1 MADHCIGIDLGGT
14 AVKIGLVD
22 NRGKIRDSVQI
33 PTSGSGRAAD
43 EIGESIVR
51 GVEKLTSKN
60 PKLPVRAAG
69 IGIPGFT
76 DPATGTITFIPN
88 IPVLQGYPITKRIEK
103 ALGYPVFADNDANN
117 AARGEFLFGSAKGI
131 RNFVFI
137 TLGTGIGGGLFLNGD
152 LYDGYKNFAGEIGH
166 MTVVPEGRVCGCGN
180 YGCWEAYSSV
190 TAMVKRAK
198 AIIEKGNQTRLKK
211 YYPDRLEARV
221 IAEEARK
228 GDFIAEHVFNEAAKY
243 NGVGIA
249 NLVNALNPEA
259 VVIGGGVSNAGDYL
273 LDRVRHFAQ
282 IYAIRKSWEAVDVRL
297 ASLGNSAGIAG
308 SAALAF
314 MKTK

>member
-1 MADHCIGIDLGGT
+1 VAEHCIGIDLGGT

-22 NRGKIRDSVQI
+22 SKGKIRDSIQI
-33 PTSGSGRAAD
+33 PTGSGRTAEA
-43 EIGESIVR
+43 IGESIVL
-51 GVEKLTSKN
+51 GVERLAKKN
-60 PKLPVRAAG
+60 PKYPARAAG
-69 IGIPGFT
+69 IGVPGFT
-76 DPATGTITFIPN
+76 EPSTGTITFIPN
-88 IPVLQGYPITKRIEK
+88 IPVLEGYPVTRRIEK
-103 ALGYPVFADNDANN
+103 ALGLPVFADNDANN

-152 LYDGYKNFAGEIGH
+152 LYDGYKNYAGEVGH

-211 YYPDRLEARV
+211 YYPDRLEAKV
-221 IAEEARK
+221 IADEARK
-228 GDFIAEHVFNEAAKY
+228 GDFIAEHVFSEAAKY

-249 NLVNALNPEA
+249 NLINTLNPEA
-259 VVIGGGVSNAGDYL
+259 VIIGGGVSNAGSYL
-273 LDRVRHFAQ
+273 LDRIRHFTQ
-282 IYAIRKSWEAVDVRL
+282 IYTVRKSWEAVDIRL
-297 ASLGNSAGIAG
+297 ATLGNSAGIAG

-314 MKTK
+314 MKTR